1 MVGGARPVT
10 VHKPETCILNDEED
24 KQIDGVPEYLKSW
37 PGRDIKDLALSSADR
52 TIKEGLGLEVSQHSL
67 GRFKCRLANH
77 DSSNF

>member
-37 PGRDIKDLALSSADR
+37 PGRDIKDWPGMSRAEFGRQDDQGGTWTGGESAFSR
-52 TIKEGLGLEVSQHSL
+52 PIQMQTG
-67 GRFKCRLANH
+67 
-77 DSSNF
+77 